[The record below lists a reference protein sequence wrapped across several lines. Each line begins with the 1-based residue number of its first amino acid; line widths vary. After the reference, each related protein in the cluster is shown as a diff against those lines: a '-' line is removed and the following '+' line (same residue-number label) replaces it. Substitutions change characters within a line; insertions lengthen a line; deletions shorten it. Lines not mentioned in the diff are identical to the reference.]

1 MIENSVSLYRRT
13 TFALPGDDNMPR
25 DKTESHER
33 IIAAAKEE
41 FLEYGFENASM
52 RRIAANAD
60 ITVSGLYKHFPS
72 KEEMFAHLVQPVLD
86 SFNTLYHQKEQEEQ
100 NAIEEIGAAAAFLNE
115 DAVYA
120 IGFIYDNF
128 DEFKLLVCRSQGTR
142 YEDYAHTLAEMEE
155 ESSLKYIE
163 ALRTRGDCVP
173 EFDRREFHLLVSSN
187 VEAVLQP
194 IRHDFSRED
203 AMHYAKTINEFF
215 SRGWKWLCG
224 ME

>member
-1 MIENSVSLYRRT
+1 M
-13 TFALPGDDNMPR
+13 MPR

-33 IIAAAKEE
+33 IIAAAKAE

-60 ITVSGLYKHFPS
+60 ITASGLYKHFPG

-120 IGFIYDNF
+120 MGFIYDNF

-173 EFDRREFHLLVSSN
+173 DFDRREFHLLVSSN

-194 IRHDFSRED
+194 IRHDFSREE

-224 ME
+224 MER

>member
-1 MIENSVSLYRRT
+1 
-13 TFALPGDDNMPR
+13 MPR

-33 IIAAAKEE
+33 IIAAAKAE

-120 IGFIYDNF
+120 MGFIYDNF

-142 YEDYAHTLAEMEE
+142 YEDCAHTLAEMEE
-155 ESSLKYIE
+155 ESSLKHIE
-163 ALRTRGDCVP
+163 ALRRRGDCVP